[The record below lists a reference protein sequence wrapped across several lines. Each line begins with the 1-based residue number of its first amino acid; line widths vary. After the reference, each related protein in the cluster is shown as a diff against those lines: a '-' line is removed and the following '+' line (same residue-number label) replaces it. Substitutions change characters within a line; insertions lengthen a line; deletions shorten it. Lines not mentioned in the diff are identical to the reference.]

1 MNPQVEF
8 LQNLMNLLGGDW
20 NHGIFNDFPIILGME
35 YSSQLTN
42 SFIFVRGIETTNQRI
57 ILNIGQCYRSSD
69 DSSGFLHDLFMIFQ
83 NMLSDFRFMNYFFS
97 QINIMAAKTWLW
109 GKMFIF

>member
-35 YSSQLTN
+35 
-42 SFIFVRGIETTNQRI
+42 
-57 ILNIGQCYRSSD
+57 
-69 DSSGFLHDLFMIFQ
+69 
-83 NMLSDFRFMNYFFS
+83 
-97 QINIMAAKTWLW
+97 
-109 GKMFIF
+109 